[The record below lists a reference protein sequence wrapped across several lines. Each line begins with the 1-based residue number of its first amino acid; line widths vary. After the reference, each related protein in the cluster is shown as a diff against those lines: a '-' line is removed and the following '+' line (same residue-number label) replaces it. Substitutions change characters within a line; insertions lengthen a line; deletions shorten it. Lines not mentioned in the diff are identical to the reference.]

1 MKKIFLLLVVLA
13 GFSSCSENI
22 TRNNPSVQGLKD
34 DVLWRA
40 GGSSATIGANGEL
53 TITAAYQF
61 ETLVLKTTS
70 TVAQVYPL
78 GTSVSKQATFIYSNG
93 GQELT
98 YSTGIDQGD
107 GQIVIK
113 EYDAVNNTVTG
124 TFRFNAINTDQN
136 PLGGPTLNFQQGIF
150 YKVPV
155 YPSL

>member
-1 MKKIFLLLVVLA
+1 MKKIFLLLLVLA
-13 GFSSCSENI
+13 AFSSCSENI

-40 GGSSATIGANGEL
+40 GGSSATIGTNGEL

-61 ETLVLKTTS
+61 ETLVLKTTA
-70 TVAQVYPL
+70 TAPQVYPL

-93 GQELT
+93 SQELT

-107 GQIVIK
+107 GQIVIQ

-124 TFRFNAINTDQN
+124 TFRFNAVNMDEN
-136 PLGGPTLNFQQGIF
+136 PLGGPTLNFQSGVF

-155 YPSL
+155 YPSM